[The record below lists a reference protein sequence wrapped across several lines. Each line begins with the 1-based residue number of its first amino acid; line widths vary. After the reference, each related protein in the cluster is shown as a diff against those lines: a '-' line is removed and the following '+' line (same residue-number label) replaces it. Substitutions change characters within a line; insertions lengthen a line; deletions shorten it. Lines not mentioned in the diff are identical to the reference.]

1 VNPAITRDPTFLLTD
16 ITSALRS
23 VEDGHARGKVP
34 ITAI

>member
-1 VNPAITRDPTFLLTD
+1 MNPAITRDPTFLLTV
-16 ITSALRS
+16 ITPTLRS